1 MQVMDGYSMMR
12 GSYWIL
18 WLILYILI
26 LIGVILLIRYLH
38 ERWATKATKIEPEPA
53 LETLKK

>member
-1 MQVMDGYSMMR
+1 MRIIGGYGMMH

-38 ERWATKATKIEPEPA
+38 ERWATKIEPESA
-53 LETLKK
+53 LEILKK